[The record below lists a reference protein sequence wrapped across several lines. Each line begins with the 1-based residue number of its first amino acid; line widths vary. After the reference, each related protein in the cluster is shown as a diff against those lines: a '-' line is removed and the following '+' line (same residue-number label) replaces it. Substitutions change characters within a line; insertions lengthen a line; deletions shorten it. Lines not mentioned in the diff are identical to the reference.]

1 MVAVRTRTAGQ
12 PALRCRI
19 IIDQPGMSMPG
30 AAACALPVC
39 DRDVNLIVVASHRS
53 HCSPASASLP
63 LFPFLPERLHRPAR
77 RSRTGVAPVMGK
89 LRLRVSGLHGGI
101 PAHRAEA
108 FTDLISGMDIADRNT
123 VAAVT
128 PSAPHCSFRPAP
140 VGASAVAGGELHH
153 QGSCVLPDPVAYVVQ
168 CARRLLRTGNLSAAG
183 PPWGG
188 LRKKAPGVDQ
198 TMLAKIFVST
208 QNRQHGR
215 EQ

>member
-12 PALRCRI
+12 PALRRRI
-19 IIDQPGMSMPG
+19 IIDQPGIYMPG

-39 DRDVNLIVVASHRS
+39 ACDANLIAVAAHRS
-53 HCSPASASLP
+53 HCSPASAFLP
-63 LFPFLPERLHRPAR
+63 LFPSLPELLHRPAR

-89 LRLRVSGLHGGI
+89 PRLRVSGLHGCV

-128 PSAPHCSFRPAP
+128 PHAPHRSFRPAP
-140 VGASAVAGGELHH
+140 VGASAAAGRELHH

-168 CARRLLRTGNLSAAG
+168 CARRLLRMGNLSAAG
-183 PPWGG
+183 PPWGWSSKEG
-188 LRKKAPGVDQ
+188 ARCGSNNAGKDPC
-198 TMLAKIFVST
+198 
-208 QNRQHGR
+208 
-215 EQ
+215 

>member
-19 IIDQPGMSMPG
+19 IIDQPGISMPG

-128 PSAPHCSFRPAP
+128 PRAPHRSFRPAP
-140 VGASAVAGGELHH
+140 VGASAAAGRELHH

-168 CARRLLRTGNLSAAG
+168 CARRLLRMGNLSAAG
-183 PPWGG
+183 PPWGWSSKEG
-188 LRKKAPGVDQ
+188 ARCGSNNAGKDLC
-198 TMLAKIFVST
+198 
-208 QNRQHGR
+208 
-215 EQ
+215 

>member
-1 MVAVRTRTAGQ
+1 VVAVRTRTAGQ

-19 IIDQPGMSMPG
+19 IIDQPGISMPG

-39 DRDVNLIVVASHRS
+39 DCDVNLIAVASHRS

-63 LFPFLPERLHRPAR
+63 LFPPLPERLHRPAR

-89 LRLRVSGLHGGI
+89 LRLRVSGLHSGI

-140 VGASAVAGGELHH
+140 VGAMAVAGRELHH

-183 PPWGG
+183 PPWGWSSKEG
-188 LRKKAPGVDQ
+188 ARCGSNNAGKDPC
-198 TMLAKIFVST
+198 
-208 QNRQHGR
+208 
-215 EQ
+215 

>member
-12 PALRCRI
+12 PALRRRI
-19 IIDQPGMSMPG
+19 IIDRPGMSMPG

-39 DRDVNLIVVASHRS
+39 DCDVNLIAVASHRS

-63 LFPFLPERLHRPAR
+63 LFPPLPERLHRPAR
-77 RSRTGVAPVMGK
+77 RSCTGVAPVMGK

-140 VGASAVAGGELHH
+140 VGAMAVAGRELHH

-168 CARRLLRTGNLSAAG
+168 CARRLLRMGNLSAAG
-183 PPWGG
+183 PPWGWSSKEG
-188 LRKKAPGVDQ
+188 ARCGSNNAGKDPC
-198 TMLAKIFVST
+198 
-208 QNRQHGR
+208 
-215 EQ
+215 